1 MEFNSKRYFKD
12 FLNRHLTMEN
22 AHEVYAALEPL
33 GTGEEILFKN
43 CLQLLGITRDKFLEG
58 FNCFAELAEIDEDLG
73 LTEIAMA
80 EKFGAIEY
88 EEPDDP
94 SYGAIKGMTIDRT
107 SLEYIE
113 FHQKLFYSSA
123 YELVESYDDDNF
135 NDYNL
140 LWVVEAIGAFHEN
153 SKNMYTRT
161 SEFLFEIQ
169 LAMHSHGM
177 QNLLDELGEPTD
189 EFFDRFNSFYDSL
202 SETEQGTLL
211 TLLGR
216 AKEMIGIVEKAGYD
230 CL

>member
-1 MEFNSKRYFKD
+1 MEFNSKRYFKG

-22 AHEVYAALEPL
+22 AHEVYRALESL
-33 GTGEEILFKN
+33 GRGEEILFKN
-43 CLQLLGITRDKFLEG
+43 CLKFLGITRDKFLEG
-58 FNCFAELAEIDEDLG
+58 FNCFAELAQIDEDLG

-153 SKNMYTRT
+153 NRNMYTRT
-161 SEFLFEIQ
+161 SEFLFEIK
-169 LAMHSHGM
+169 LAMYSHGM
-177 QNLLDELGEPTD
+177 QHSFDELGEPTD
-189 EFFDRFNSFYDSL
+189 EFFDRFNCFYDSL
-202 SETEQGTLL
+202 SKNEQGTLL

-216 AKEMIGIVEKAGYD
+216 AKEMIGIVEKAGHD